1 MPLDSS
7 DASVV
12 LEEARTFIIT
22 NCLARNPVIVL
33 GSGASVRHGLPTMDQ
48 LKDAIL
54 VEVEPKTRTAAEDKA
69 WKQFKTVLVAKDPST
84 GQHTDLETALQRV
97 GLHEHPDLHDKVI
110 DATWNRVAADDQKA
124 FLRFMAGEEPPLAR
138 LFRFLLNSQHR
149 RVTVIT
155 PNYDRIAEYAADVA
169 GFCHRTGFGSGYIRT
184 WQEMDR
190 PLRFYHADLKVEE
203 RTIDIWKVHG
213 SIDWFRIGEPGK
225 ERILSLPI
233 GASDTAPPARMSM
246 ARPVIVPP
254 GRGKYEETH
263 RDPYRS
269 CMREADRGLTQAQA
283 FLCVGYGFNDSH
295 LQERLVNRCRDAKL
309 PVVLI
314 TRDITPKAKELLIDA
329 KANCVILS
337 RGEIAGTTLI
347 HTPTYREGVAVE
359 GPDLWDFPH
368 FLDFVL

>member
-1 MPLDSS
+1 MPPDSP
-7 DASVV
+7 DASV
-12 LEEARTFIIT
+12 LEEARNFIIT

-33 GSGASVRHGLPTMDQ
+33 GSGASVRHGLPTMGQ
-48 LKDAIL
+48 LKAAI
-54 VEVEPKTRTAAEDKA
+54 VEEVDPLKRSAAEGKA
-69 WKQFKTVLVAKDPST
+69 WKQFKAVLAEKDPAT
-84 GQHTDLETALQRV
+84 GQDMDLETALQRV
-97 GLHEHPDLHDKVI
+97 GLHEHPNLHDKVI
-110 DATWNRVAADDQKA
+110 DATWKRVAADDQKA
-124 FLRFMAGEEPPLAR
+124 FLSFLADEPPLAR
-138 LFRFLLNSQHR
+138 LYRFLLNSQHR
-149 RVTVIT
+149 RVTVVT
-155 PNYDRIAEYAADVA
+155 PNYDRLAEYAADVA

-190 PLRFYHADLKVEE
+190 PVRFYHADLKVEE

-213 SIDWFRIGEPGK
+213 SIDWFRIGEAGK

-233 GASDTAPPARMSM
+233 GASDTTPPARMSM

-269 CMREADRGLTQAQA
+269 CMREADRSLAQAQA

-309 PVVLI
+309 PVVLV
-314 TRDITPKAKELLIDA
+314 TRDISAKARELLIDA
-329 KANCVILS
+329 RANCVILS
-337 RGEIAGTTLI
+337 RSETAGTTLI
-347 HTPTYREGVAVE
+347 HTPTRRDGVAVE
-359 GPDLWDFPH
+359 GPDLWDFHH

>member
-1 MPLDSS
+1 MTTDSP
-7 DASVV
+7 DASV
-12 LEEARTFIIT
+12 LEEARNFIIS

-33 GSGASVRHGLPTMDQ
+33 GSGASVRHGLPTMDL
-48 LKDAIL
+48 LKTAI
-54 VEVEPKTRTAAEDKA
+54 VEEVGPQKRTAIEDEA
-69 WKQFKTVLVAKDPST
+69 WKRFQEVLAEEDPAT

-97 GLHEHPDLHDKVI
+97 GLHEHPNLQDKVI
-110 DATWNRVAADDQKA
+110 DATWARVAADDQKA
-124 FLRFMAGEEPPLAR
+124 FLRFLAGEEPPLAR

-149 RVTVIT
+149 RVTVVT

-169 GFCHRTGFGSGYIRT
+169 EFCHRTGFGSGYIRT

-213 SIDWFRIGEPGK
+213 SIDWFRIGQPGK

-269 CMREADRGLTQAQA
+269 CMREADRSLAQAQA

-295 LQERLVNRCRDAKL
+295 LQERLVTRCRDAKL

-329 KANCVILS
+329 KANCVILC
-337 RGEIAGTTLI
+337 RGETAGTTLI
-347 HTPTYREGVAVE
+347 HTPAHREGVAVE
-359 GPDLWDFPH
+359 GADLWDFPH